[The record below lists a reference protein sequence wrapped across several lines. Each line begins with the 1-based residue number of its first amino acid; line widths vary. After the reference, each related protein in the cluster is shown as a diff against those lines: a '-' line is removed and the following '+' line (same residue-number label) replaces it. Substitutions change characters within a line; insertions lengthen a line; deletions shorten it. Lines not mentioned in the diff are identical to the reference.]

1 MGYGFTSWM
10 KIDEFEQIDYET
22 FKVGENIYKT
32 KSNEYDPEYLVD
44 EVMGKA
50 SYYSLYDENG
60 NESNYKV
67 VYPLIEQEEGC
78 GPQEWDEIYDT
89 ENCFVVK
96 IV

>member
-1 MGYGFTSWM
+1 MGYGFTNWKKVSY
-10 KIDEFEQIDYET
+10 EQIDYET

-32 KSNEYDPEYLVD
+32 KSNEYDPEYLD
-44 EVMGKA
+44 NEIMKA

-78 GPQEWDEIYDT
+78 EPQDWDEIYDT
-89 ENCFVVK
+89 ENCFVLEVL
-96 IV
+96 